1 MSLFGTNG
9 VRGIA
14 NKEITPEFAL
24 DLAKSIGTFKRGTIV
39 IGRDTRVSGDM
50 LKSASIA
57 GLLSTGCEV
66 IDLGIAPTPTIQYYV
81 KNHNVSAGIVITAS
95 HNPSEYNGIK
105 LVASDGTEASRED
118 ERRVEN
124 IYYEKKFKI
133 AEWNETGNLKRDN
146 SAIDLYKKGIIK
158 LVDSEKR
165 KILKNAKLKVVID
178 AGCGAG
184 ALVTPFLLRELGCKV
199 ITLNTQNDGTFP
211 GRNPEP
217 TPDNLEDLINLV
229 QSTDAN
235 LGIAHD
241 GDADRSVFVDE
252 NGNFVDEDVLL
263 AFVAKYYLQNSKYS
277 KKIIVTPVSSSQRI
291 ADVTEEYNGEL
302 IWTAVGSIYV
312 ARKMME
318 TGAIFGGEGNGGLI
332 FPEHQYCRDGAMSA
346 AKILEIVASGKKLS
360 ELVND
365 IPKYYNAKT
374 KIKCMDKDIVVLMKQ
389 IIKELKEDSNIINS
403 DTTDGIKA
411 WYKDGWVLIRP
422 SGTEPLIRVFAESS
436 KESTAKKLMEYGK
449 KRVEELCEK

>member
-14 NKEITPEFAL
+14 NKELTPEFAL
-24 DLAKSIGTFKRGTIV
+24 DLAKSIGTFKRGTIA

-66 IDLGIAPTPTIQYYV
+66 IDLGIVPTPTIQYYV

-118 ERRVEN
+118 ERKVEN

-158 LVDSEKR
+158 LVDSEK
-165 KILKNAKLKVVID
+165 IFQGKLKVVID

-199 ITLNTQNDGTFP
+199 IALNTQSDGTFP

-217 TPDNLEDLINLV
+217 TSDNLEDLINLV
-229 QSTDAN
+229 QSTSAD

-263 AFVAKYYLQNSKYS
+263 ALVAKYYLQNSKDS
-277 KKIIVTPVSSSQRI
+277 KKIIITPVSSSQRI
-291 ADVTEEYNGEL
+291 ADVTKEYNGKL

-374 KIKCMDKDIVVLMKQ
+374 KIKCMDLDTTMKQ
-389 IIKELKEDSNIINS
+389 IIKELKEDSNIINI
-403 DTTDGIKA
+403 DTIDGIKA

-449 KRVEELCEK
+449 KRVEELCKE

>member
-1 MSLFGTNG
+1 
-9 VRGIA
+9 
-14 NKEITPEFAL
+14 
-24 DLAKSIGTFKRGTIV
+24 
-39 IGRDTRVSGDM
+39 
-50 LKSASIA
+50 
-57 GLLSTGCEV
+57 
-66 IDLGIAPTPTIQYYV
+66 
-81 KNHNVSAGIVITAS
+81 
-95 HNPSEYNGIK
+95 
-105 LVASDGTEASRED
+105 
-118 ERRVEN
+118 
-124 IYYEKKFKI
+124 
-133 AEWNETGNLKRDN
+133 
-146 SAIDLYKKGIIK
+146 
-158 LVDSEKR
+158 
-165 KILKNAKLKVVID
+165 
-178 AGCGAG
+178 
-184 ALVTPFLLRELGCKV
+184 
-199 ITLNTQNDGTFP
+199 
-211 GRNPEP
+211 
-217 TPDNLEDLINLV
+217 PDNLEDLINLV
-229 QSTDAN
+229 QSTDAD

-346 AKILEIVASGKKLS
+346 TKILEMVASGKKLS
-360 ELVND
+360 ELVNE

-374 KIKCMDKDIVVLMKQ
+374 KIFCQNLDTAMKQ
-389 IIKELKEDSNIINS
+389 IIKELKEDPNIINS

-422 SGTEPLIRVFAESS
+422 SGTEPLIRVFAESK
-436 KESTAKKLMEYGK
+436 KEKSARELMDKGAEIVK
-449 KRVEELCEK
+449 SANC